1 MLTHD
6 RTVVF
11 GEDTKLS
18 EKKIDIRKN
27 DFEEVSLKKLFSHMK
42 EFYILRQ

>member
-1 MLTHD
+1 MLSHD

-11 GEDTKLS
+11 EEDTKLS
-18 EKKIDIRKN
+18 EKKINIQKN
-27 DFEEVSLKKLFSHMK
+27 DFEEVSLKNLFSYMK